1 MNNAAFAAIRSFLK
15 ETSAVIKLGDCND
28 STPRGEKQK
37 IATLV
42 VAPLPEKS
50 NILSDRENL
59 KN

>member
-1 MNNAAFAAIRSFLK
+1 MNNAAFAATRSFLK

-28 STPRGEKQK
+28 NTPRGEKQK